1 MPLFDDF
8 FIKVSVLDVQQLS
21 RLTSGFVDGE
31 RLRIRP
37 VNYFRDSDM
46 DKREYDQLSS
56 LTNSSNEEISGL
68 SIIVKN
74 LKERLES
81 LEKNQTS
88 LMDKIN
94 ALERGLA
101 RDKDD

>member
-1 MPLFDDF
+1 
-8 FIKVSVLDVQQLS
+8 
-21 RLTSGFVDGE
+21 
-31 RLRIRP
+31 
-37 VNYFRDSDM
+37 M

-68 SIIVKN
+68 SLIVKN

-88 LMDKIN
+88 RLR
-94 ALERGLA
+94 RGYRNRLVHA
-101 RDKDD
+101 EGAAFLVNPAANL

>member
-1 MPLFDDF
+1 
-8 FIKVSVLDVQQLS
+8 
-21 RLTSGFVDGE
+21 
-31 RLRIRP
+31 
-37 VNYFRDSDM
+37 M

-94 ALERGLA
+94 ELQKGAA
-101 RDKDD
+101 HDNDD